1 MFLLLLLFPFAFPT
15 VLLKTWI
22 SFSFFFPLHEVILFV
37 LFDFDFGLYFLRF
50 ISFILLELLWLALA
64 SFFLPLPHP
73 LPFSTQ
79 SLPSVFS
86 FFFTFLRIV
95 DFTLIARCQT
105 SSVSHAACCQCC
117 LLFVCL
123 RFFVFTSAFFFLFFF
138 GVDSVCKKA
147 VCVSGDSLGLI
158 TCCQ

>member
-1 MFLLLLLFPFAFPT
+1 MKLSCLFY
-15 VLLKTWI
+15 LI
-22 SFSFFFPLHEVILFV
+22 SILVYTFFV
-37 LFDFDFGLYFLRF
+37 LFHLFFLNCFGLP
-50 ISFILLELLWLALA
+50 WLP
-64 SFFLPLPHP
+64 FFLPLPHP